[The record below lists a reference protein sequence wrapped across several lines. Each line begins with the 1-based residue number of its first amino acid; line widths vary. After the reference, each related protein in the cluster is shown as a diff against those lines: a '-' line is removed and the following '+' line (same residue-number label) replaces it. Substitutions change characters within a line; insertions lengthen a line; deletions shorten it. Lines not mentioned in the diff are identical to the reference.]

1 MCSRHLTEMGS
12 GVAEGQGESQRPFSL
27 IKLLIKRITA
37 KRKIITCTKLRKAE
51 AEESFDSK
59 VSLYD
64 ITLNGFW

>member
-12 GVAEGQGESQRPFSL
+12 GVAEGQGVSQRPFSL

-37 KRKIITCTKLRKAE
+37 KREKKTSTKLRKAE

-59 VSLYD
+59 VNLYD